1 MVRMFLKVLVFSYV
15 LSSCGTEPT
24 IRNSTLSDTQG
35 ASAAEWLEMGK
46 DAKSLGDKAWDM
58 IPTGTMENVRKLA
71 CSGSLGFSLRDIDG
85 LEVSVGIDPMKRF
98 PGVGRMMGTQASLTY
113 SFFKQPDGSLVGQGY
128 ITPKLKLG
136 YTVSAVDAQIGWTWG
151 CNGNPQARTGY
162 FAGASV
168 GGISAGFGVDA
179 VAAFSAPMIDDED
192 RPKTLYSIK
201 KDWIAK
207 GRSLAAK
214 TARFYQNESLV
225 KDYQSSNY
233 FYTSA
238 SRKLI
243 DQAIYKS
250 ATTNFIT
257 NDKNRRLSLSSVLT
271 SHIKEQPIVQS
282 YGRVSAALDLMYEI
296 QRDLS
301 QANSTE
307 LGGLMGDMLS
317 SRMAEVFND
326 LEEVSSEI
334 FEIYLPVFV
343 FSRSWNVGQTK
354 FTDILKN
361 RLDAVQAEQGY
372 YTRKWLE
379 DALYSYKYFFE
390 GVRAAKLLLNEYRIQ
405 IARDGYVNANQTIGG
420 IHTGEVFHGCN
431 NIAMNPNGLR
441 TYAGLMSTPFRG
453 SAAALSPLRTMATL
467 TKLPFKTLG
476 SIFKF
481 RELITKSVKAS
492 GGKLNES
499 TANLSYSYVIP
510 GTSFVASN
518 SNVPGVAGASSL
530 ASKGIGLVKKFF
542 DMTCPAEQAEQMTGD
557 DDQQVEQE
565 LELADQ

>member
-1 MVRMFLKVLVFSYV
+1 MVRMFLKVLVFSHV
-15 LSSCGTEPT
+15 LSSCGTEPAVRT
-24 IRNSTLSDTQG
+24 STLSDTRG
-35 ASAAEWLEMGK
+35 ASAVEWLEMGK
-46 DAKSLGDKAWDM
+46 DAKSLGDKAWGM

-98 PGVGRMMGTQASLTY
+98 PAVGRMMGTQASLTY
-113 SFFKQPDGSLVGQGY
+113 SFFKQPDGSLMGQGY
-128 ITPKLKLG
+128 ITPKLKMG
-136 YTVSAVDAQIGWTWG
+136 YTSSLIDAQIGWTWG

-179 VAAFSAPMIDDED
+179 VAAFSEQMIDDED

-214 TARFYQNESLV
+214 TARFYQNDSQI
-225 KDYQSSNY
+225 KDYRSSNY
-233 FYTSA
+233 FYSSA

-243 DQAIYKS
+243 DQAINQA
-250 ATTNFIT
+250 ATTRFRT
-257 NDKNRRLSLSSVLT
+257 NDERMSISLSSVLKR
-271 SHIKEQPIVQS
+271 HLKEQPIVRS

-296 QRDLS
+296 QRDLGK
-301 QANSTE
+301 ANSTE
-307 LGGLMGDMLS
+307 LGGLMVDMLN

-354 FTDILKN
+354 FTDLLKN
-361 RLDAVQAEQGY
+361 RLDTVEAEQGY

-390 GVRAAKLLLNEYRIQ
+390 GVR
-405 IARDGYVNANQTIGG
+405 
-420 IHTGEVFHGCN
+420 
-431 NIAMNPNGLR
+431 P
-441 TYAGLMSTPFRG
+441 
-453 SAAALSPLRTMATL
+453 LS
-467 TKLPFKTLG
+467 
-476 SIFKF
+476 
-481 RELITKSVKAS
+481 
-492 GGKLNES
+492 
-499 TANLSYSYVIP
+499 
-510 GTSFVASN
+510 
-518 SNVPGVAGASSL
+518 
-530 ASKGIGLVKKFF
+530 FF
-542 DMTCPAEQAEQMTGD
+542 
-557 DDQQVEQE
+557 
-565 LELADQ
+565 